1 MGLVHPADANVVG
14 SVGAVRHRAS
24 IRWAACTR
32 DLAPG
37 KERTMSTRKIKTPRG
52 FTLIEL
58 MAVIV
63 VLAILAGIAL
73 PKYFDYANSAKD
85 ASIKGTLGGVRA
97 GIANYFANK
106 AINGDGLY
114 PVLGDLT
121 TLGVVMQEELP
132 ENPYLATPSNAV
144 VAGVAGD
151 LTPPRTASGT
161 EGWRYYVDNT
171 DGSERF
177 VFFANS
183 DVNGEK
189 DW

>member
-1 MGLVHPADANVVG
+1 MSRPGREPAAWEWDA
-14 SVGAVRHRAS
+14 RAQGDS
-24 IRWAACTR
+24 KEVIMSNSTTR
-32 DLAPG
+32 NRG
-37 KERTMSTRKIKTPRG
+37 G

-63 VLAILAGIAL
+63 VLAILAGVAL
-73 PKYFDYANSAKD
+73 PKYFDYANQAKE
-85 ASIKGTLGGVRA
+85 ASVRGTLGGVRA

-106 AINGDGLY
+106 AIGGDGIY
-114 PVLGDLT
+114 PALNDLT
-121 TLGVVMQEELP
+121 ALGVVMQEELP

-144 VAGVAGD
+144 TAGVAGD
-151 LTPPRTASGT
+151 LTPPRTIGGT
-161 EGWRYYVDNT
+161 EGWRYYFDNT

-189 DW
+189 DF